1 MLLLWLK
8 RSYGVG
14 NLMTIT
20 FWVLL
25 RNVSFVFTSFLLK
38 NGQNLNFRIFG
49 QHFFNFCSLI
59 GYLVYFIH
67 EFIFMHS
74 YLWISY
80 HQIFCSLTSLTPWL
94 CGKDS
99 WLRTQRSK
107 YESQRVQSGVCSS
120 NYETHR
126 INVLPYFRS
135 LYRQDVV
142 V

>member
-49 QHFFNFCSLI
+49 QHFFNFCSLF
-59 GYLVYFIH
+59 GYLMFIL
-67 EFIFMHS
+67 FMNLYSCIHIYES
-74 YLWISY
+74 AIITFFARWPL
-80 HQIFCSLTSLTPWL
+80 
-94 CGKDS
+94 
-99 WLRTQRSK
+99 WLRGCVARIADFRPSDPSTNPGECIV
-107 YESQRVQSGVCSS
+107 ESVQAIMRLIESMFYPTSGHC
-120 NYETHR
+120 TGKM
-126 INVLPYFRS
+126 
-135 LYRQDVV
+135 
-142 V
+142 

>member
-49 QHFFNFCSLI
+49 QHFFNFCSLF
-59 GYLVYFIH
+59 GYLMFIL
-67 EFIFMHS
+67 FMNLYSCIHIYES
-74 YLWISY
+74 AIIKFFARWPL
-80 HQIFCSLTSLTPWL
+80 
-94 CGKDS
+94 
-99 WLRTQRSK
+99 WLRGCVARIADFGPSDPSTNPGECIV
-107 YESQRVQSGVCSS
+107 ESVQAIMRLIESMFYPTSGHC
-120 NYETHR
+120 TGKM
-126 INVLPYFRS
+126 
-135 LYRQDVV
+135 
-142 V
+142 

>member
-49 QHFFNFCSLI
+49 QHFFNFCSLF
-59 GYLVYFIH
+59 GYLMFIL
-67 EFIFMHS
+67 FMNLYSCIHIYES
-74 YLWISY
+74 AIIKFFARWPL
-80 HQIFCSLTSLTPWL
+80 
-94 CGKDS
+94 
-99 WLRTQRSK
+99 WLRGC
-107 YESQRVQSGVCSS
+107 VA
-120 NYETHR
+120 R
-126 INVLPYFRS
+126 IADFGPSEPGTKPGEGNKSLRYAKTTYTFWNFCFNITVALP
-135 LYRQDVV
+135 
-142 V
+142 